1 MPKKKRKACFPN
13 CSQKLTRCERG
24 NEAQGSRR
32 RDTDQQPG
40 EMAKLEQQLAQAVR
54 SSLNLPDLQ
63 VIVRQNKSRRSWS
76 VRLKANGN
84 SSDWLELD
92 SGSVDVV
99 RKIGLL
105 PAIHLGTFRIA
116 YDLLRQTDSRKR

>member
-1 MPKKKRKACFPN
+1 
-13 CSQKLTRCERG
+13 
-24 NEAQGSRR
+24 
-32 RDTDQQPG
+32 
-40 EMAKLEQQLAQAVR
+40 MAKLEQQLAQAVR

-63 VIVRQNKSRRSWS
+63 LIVRQNKSRRSWS

-105 PAIHLGTFRIA
+105 PAIQLGTFRIA

>member
-1 MPKKKRKACFPN
+1 MR
-13 CSQKLTRCERG
+13 R
-24 NEAQGSRR
+24 SRR
-32 RDTDQQPG
+32 RAVGAGIQDHYAG

-54 SSLNLPDLQ
+54 GSLNLPDLQ

-76 VRLKANGN
+76 VCLQANGN

-92 SGSVDVV
+92 SGSVDVI

-105 PAIHLGTFRIA
+105 PAIHLGIFRVA
-116 YDLLRQTDSRKR
+116 YDLLRRTGSRKR